1 MPSNNEIIQKLT
13 EAKEKIRALK
23 DDQKKLNQNSFE
35 STEIKSHIS
44 HLRRVHKQ
52 YKENVSWLYI
62 FVTPIEYELLTTH
75 TFSSIHFMALY
86 LTSQRRRA
94 FWYVETFT
102 NTTLLEY
109 D

>member
-13 EAKEKIRALK
+13 EAKEKIRVLK

-52 YKENVSWLYI
+52 YRENVS
-62 FVTPIEYELLTTH
+62 
-75 TFSSIHFMALY
+75 
-86 LTSQRRRA
+86 
-94 FWYVETFT
+94 
-102 NTTLLEY
+102 
-109 D
+109 